1 MDLAASSRLLD
12 DLGCLFTTTKR
23 YAEAEANFEKALAGR
38 EEQLQNGVRAAPGE
52 PLTRGPELGV
62 AEACRHYG
70 ILKQAQGKLED
81 AEALHRR
88 SLSIFKK

>member
-1 MDLAASSRLLD
+1 M
-12 DLGCLFTTTKR
+12 TKR

-38 EEQLQNGVRAAPGE
+38 EEQLQNAAPGE
-52 PLTRGPELGV
+52 PLTLGPELGV

-81 AEALHRR
+81 AEA
-88 SLSIFKK
+88 